1 MKERSKGTRAV
12 PLFPPGC
19 ISRDHAAVASE
30 WHYFVLWSR
39 LARTCPHRAL
49 AVYSF

>member
-19 ISRDHAAVASE
+19 ISRDHAAVASP
-30 WHYFVLWSR
+30 WHYFVL
-39 LARTCPHRAL
+39 CPHRAL